1 LLRLPVPKQ
10 KQANPAKKR
19 VETPPMTKGNMQVR
33 VVTLAVFVAAV
44 FLILGARLWYLQVL
58 TGQDYTLAAR
68 ATQHT
73 NIKIPAQRGVVY
85 DRNGKVLAN
94 NVPGLNVTV
103 IPNEISRDKVKD
115 LAAAVEADTESV
127 LARYDAAIETGSQ
140 YSPILVKE
148 NASRDAVTY
157 VSERTGEFKGVAVND
172 DWVRSYPE
180 GRLAAHVLG
189 YTGAVTQDELKLP
202 TFDGLDADSV
212 VGKSGVELS
221 YEEALRGKAG
231 RQTYNVD
238 ALGRIVP
245 EGSRVDSMGRFV
257 DADGDPINVN
267 PSQELPDHVTE
278 PVPGDN
284 LTLTIDMDLQKVV
297 ERELDAALERTRE
310 AGYEG
315 RGGAVVA
322 INPEN
327 GEILALTS
335 RPDFD
340 PQLFIGGISGEE
352 ELRQY
357 NYLMSEKSN
366 YPFTDRAVVGG
377 QPGAST
383 FKIFTGL
390 AGMAAGVIDA
400 TTIVNDNAVL
410 NSAGCWV
417 PSSVS
422 VSPCYRSWR
431 QNSPNYQF
439 LGNHGPQAFSEA
451 ISDSNDIFFY
461 QVADWIWNQTRDK
474 DWLPHYYER
483 WGFGQLTGID
493 LGGETAGRIPT
504 EQGEREL
511 FKALHGSADGAY
523 WSVGDWVNL
532 AIGQG
537 DLLVSPVQMAVAY
550 SALYNGGTLVTP
562 HVGKEI
568 TTQSGKTI
576 QEISPEPA
584 GKVKTNQYQ
593 IDTVVEGF
601 RGVTAKKGTAEP
613 IFVGSKLPTVGKSG
627 TGELPTGDFVNWF
640 VGWTEGKEQKPLL
653 VVTMIEGGGAFAE
666 GSEMTA
672 GPAVR
677 HILEAYYGEMQSK
690 KDPHPTGTL
699 PIGMTPEEAKAAEKA
714 EREKHREKPHAAAA
728 KKNRRDRTR

>member
-1 LLRLPVPKQ
+1 MLRLPVPKQ

-33 VVTLAVFVAAV
+33 VVTLAVLIAVV
-44 FLILGARLWYLQVL
+44 FLALGARLWYLQVL

-73 NIKIPAQRGVVY
+73 NIKIPAQRGVIY
-85 DRNGKVLAN
+85 DRNGEVLAN

-103 IPNEISRDKVKD
+103 IPNELSREKVKE

-157 VSERTGEFKGVAVND
+157 VSERTGEFRGVAVND

-180 GRLAAHVLG
+180 GRLGAHVLG
-189 YTGAVTQDELKLP
+189 YMGAVTQDELKLP

-231 RQTYNVD
+231 RRTYNVD

-257 DADGDPINVN
+257 DEDGDPINVN

-278 PVPGDN
+278 PVPGNN
-284 LTLTIDMDLQKVV
+284 LTLTINVELQKVV
-297 ERELDAALERTRE
+297 EEELDAALERTRE
-310 AGYEG
+310 SGYEG

-322 INPEN
+322 MNPEN
-327 GEILALTS
+327 GEIIALAS

-340 PQLFIGGISGEE
+340 PQLFVGGISGNE
-352 ELRQY
+352 ELAKY

-400 TTIVNDNAVL
+400 TTIVNDNVAM

-439 LGNHGPQAFSEA
+439 LGNHGPQNFSEA

-461 QVADWIWNQTRDK
+461 QVADWIWNDTADK

-483 WGFGQLTGID
+483 WGFGSLTGID
-493 LGGETAGRIPT
+493 LGGETAGRLPT
-504 EQGEREL
+504 EQGERDL
-511 FKALHGSADGAY
+511 YKALHGSEEGAY

-537 DLLVSPVQMAVAY
+537 DLLVSPVQMARAY

-562 HVGKEI
+562 HVAKEITDQSGKEI
-568 TTQSGKTI
+568 E
-576 QEISPEPA
+576 EISPRPE

-613 IFVGSKLPTVGKSG
+613 IFVGSKLPTIGKSG

-640 VGWTEGKEQKPLL
+640 VGWTEGKEEKPLV
-653 VVTMIEGGGAFAE
+653 VVTMIEGGGAFQE

-677 HILEAYYGEMQSK
+677 HILESYYGVEQSK
-690 KDPHPTGTL
+690 KDPHPTGTQ
-699 PIGMTPEEAKAAEKA
+699 PIGETQKKEEPGRPAKVKSNV
-714 EREKHREKPHAAAA
+714 PAA
-728 KKNRRDRTR
+728 KKNPRAPAR

>member
-1 LLRLPVPKQ
+1 
-10 KQANPAKKR
+10 
-19 VETPPMTKGNMQVR
+19 MQVR
-33 VVTLAVFVAAV
+33 VVTLAVLIAAV

-73 NIKIPAQRGVVY
+73 KIKIPAQRGVIY
-85 DRNGKVLAN
+85 DRDGKILAN

-103 IPNEISRDKVKD
+103 IPDEISRDKVGE
-115 LAAAVEADTESV
+115 LARAVGADTESV

-148 NASRDAVTY
+148 NAGRDAVTY
-157 VSERTGEFKGVAVND
+157 VSERTAEFKGVAVND
-172 DWVRSYPE
+172 DWVRSYPG
-180 GRLAAHVLG
+180 GRLASHILG

-202 TFDGLDADSV
+202 TFEGMDADSI

-221 YEEALRGKAG
+221 YEELLRGKPG
-231 RQTYNVD
+231 RRTYNVD

-245 EGSRVDSMGRFV
+245 EGSRVDAMGRFV
-257 DADGDPINVN
+257 DSSGDPINVN

-278 PVPGDN
+278 PVPGNN
-284 LTLTIDMDLQKVV
+284 LTLTIDVDLQKVV
-297 ERELDAALERTRE
+297 EKELDAALERTRE

-322 INPEN
+322 MDPRN

-340 PQLFIGGISGEE
+340 PQLFVGGVSGDE
-352 ELRQY
+352 ELKQY
-357 NYLMSEKSN
+357 NYLMSERSN

-377 QPGAST
+377 EPGAST

-431 QNSPNYQF
+431 QNSPNYQY
-439 LGNHGPQAFSEA
+439 LGNHGPQNFTEA
-451 ISDSNDIFFY
+451 IADSNDIFFY
-461 QVADWIWNQTRDK
+461 QVADWIWNQTADK

-483 WGFGQLTGID
+483 WGFGRLTGID

-504 EQGEREL
+504 EQGEKDL
-511 FKALHGSADGAY
+511 FKALHGSEEGAY
-523 WSVGDWVNL
+523 WSVGDWINL

-537 DLLVSPVQMAVAY
+537 DLLVSPAQMAVAY

-568 TTQSGKTI
+568 TNQSGKKI
-576 QEISPEPA
+576 DEISPKPA
-584 GKVKTNQYQ
+584 GKVDTNQYQ
-593 IDTVVEGF
+593 IDTVVDGL

-613 IFVGSKLPTVGKSG
+613 IFVDSKLPTVGKSG

-640 VGWTEGKEQKPLL
+640 VGWTEDQEDRPLV
-653 VVTMIEGGGAFAE
+653 VVTMIEGGGAFEE

-677 HILEAYYGEMQSK
+677 HILESYYGVEQSE
-690 KDPHPTGTL
+690 KDPHPTGTQ
-699 PIGMTPEEAKAAEKA
+699 PIGATPEKSDPGSPAKDGSRTAT
-714 EREKHREKPHAAAA
+714 A
-728 KKNRRDRTR
+728 KKNPLDRAR

>member
-1 LLRLPVPKQ
+1 MLRLPVPRQ

-33 VVTLAVFVAAV
+33 VVTLAVLVAAV

-103 IPNEISRDKVKD
+103 IPNEISRDKVKE

-148 NASRDAVTY
+148 NASRNAVTY
-157 VSERTGEFKGVAVND
+157 VSERNGEFKGVAVND

-189 YTGAVTQDELKLP
+189 YTGAVTQEELKLP
-202 TFDGLDADSV
+202 TFEGLDADSV
-212 VGKSGVELS
+212 VGKSGVELA

-231 RQTYNVD
+231 RMTYNVD

-245 EGSRVDSMGRFV
+245 EGSRLDSMNRFV
-257 DADGDPINVN
+257 DSDGDPINVN
-267 PSQELPDHVTE
+267 PNQELPDHVTE

-284 LTLTIDMDLQKVV
+284 LTLTIDLGLQKVV
-297 ERELDAALERTRE
+297 EKELDAALRRTRE

-327 GEILALTS
+327 GEIMALTS

-340 PQLFIGGISGEE
+340 PQLFVGGISGEE

-357 NYLMSEKSN
+357 NYLMSDRSN

-400 TTIVNDNAVL
+400 TTIVNDNVVM
-410 NSAGCWV
+410 NSSGCWV

-483 WGFGQLTGID
+483 WGWGQLTGID

-504 EQGEREL
+504 EQGERDL
-511 FKALHGSADGAY
+511 FKALHGSAEGAY

-562 HVGKEI
+562 HVGKEV
-568 TTQSGKTI
+568 TDQSGKKI
-576 QEISPEPA
+576 EEISPEPK
-584 GKVKTNQYQ
+584 GDVETNEYQ
-593 IDTVVEGF
+593 IDTVVEGL

-640 VGWTEGKEQKPLL
+640 VGWTEGEEQKPLV

-677 HILEAYYGEMQSK
+677 HILEAYYGVLQSK

-699 PIGMTPEEAKAAEKA
+699 PIGMTPEEARAAKAK
-714 EREKHREKPHAAAA
+714 KEKPRGKLHAAAA
-728 KKNRRDRTR
+728 KENRRDRAR

>member
-33 VVTLAVFVAAV
+33 VVSLAVLIAAV
-44 FLILGARLWYLQVL
+44 FLVLGARLWYLQVL

-73 NIKIPAQRGVVY
+73 NIKIPAQRGVIY
-85 DRNGKVLAN
+85 DRDGEILAN
-94 NVPGLNVTV
+94 NKPGLNVTV
-103 IPNEISRDKVKD
+103 IPDEISRDKVRE
-115 LAAAVEADTESV
+115 LAEVVSADSESV
-127 LARYDAAIETGSQ
+127 LARYDAAFDTGSQ

-148 NASRDAVTY
+148 NAGRDAVTY
-157 VSERTGEFKGVAVND
+157 VSERTNEFEGVAVND

-180 GRLAAHVLG
+180 GHLASHILG
-189 YTGAVTQDELKLP
+189 YTGAITQEELKLD
-202 TFDGLDADSV
+202 TFKGLDQDAV

-221 YEEALRGKAG
+221 YEEILRGESG

-245 EGSRVDSMGRFV
+245 EDSRVDSMGQFV
-257 DADGDPINVN
+257 DKNGNPINVN
-267 PSQELPDHVTE
+267 PSQELPDHVKE
-278 PVPGDN
+278 PVPGKN
-284 LTLTIDMDLQKVV
+284 LQLTGDLDVQKVA
-297 ERELDAALERTRE
+297 ENELDAAISRTRE
-310 AGYEG
+310 AGFAG

-322 INPEN
+322 MDPRN
-327 GEILALTS
+327 GEILALAS

-340 PQLFIGGISGEE
+340 PQLFVGGVSGSGE
-352 ELRQY
+352 LATY
-357 NYLMSEKSN
+357 NQLLDKRSN
-366 YPFTDRAVVGG
+366 EPFTNRAIVGG

-400 TTIVNDNAVL
+400 YTIVDDNKVL
-410 NSAGCWV
+410 NDAGCWT
-417 PSSVS
+417 PSSVVS
-422 VSPCYRSWR
+422 SPCYRSWR

-439 LGNHGPQAFSEA
+439 LGNHGPQNFSEA
-451 ISDSNDIFFY
+451 IADSNDIFFY
-461 QVADWIWNQTRDK
+461 QVADWIWNQTYDK

-483 WGFGQLTGID
+483 WGFGRLTGID
-493 LGGETAGRIPT
+493 LSGETTGRLPT

-511 FKALHGSADGAY
+511 YKALHGTAEGAY
-523 WSVGDWVNL
+523 WSVGDWINL

-537 DLLVSPVQMAVAY
+537 DLLVSPIQMATAY

-568 TTQSGKTI
+568 TDQSGKVVE
-576 QEISPEPA
+576 EISPGPA
-584 GKVKTNQYQ
+584 ERVDTNQYQ
-593 IDTVVEGF
+593 IDTVIRGLE
-601 RGVTAKKGTAEP
+601 GVTEKKGTAGPVFVDSTLP
-613 IFVGSKLPTVGKSG
+613 IIGKSG
-627 TGELPTGDFVNWF
+627 TGELPAGKDFVNWF
-640 VGWTEGKEQKPLL
+640 VGWSEGREDRPL
-653 VVTMIEGGGAFAE
+653 VVVVMIEGGGAFEE

-677 HILEAYYGEMQSK
+677 HILEAYYGVEQSPE
-690 KDPHPTGTL
+690 DPHPTDSQ
-699 PIGMTPEEAKAAEKA
+699 PIEETAADENSDVPA
-714 EREKHREKPHAAAA
+714 E
-728 KKNRRDRTR
+728 

>member
-1 LLRLPVPKQ
+1 MAVLI
-10 KQANPAKKR
+10 A
-19 VETPPMTKGNMQVR
+19 
-33 VVTLAVFVAAV
+33 AVFVV
-44 FLILGARLWYLQVL
+44 LGARLWYLQVL

-73 NIKIPAQRGVVY
+73 DIKIPAQRGVIY

-103 IPNEISRDKVKD
+103 IPNEISRDKVKE
-115 LAAAVEADTESV
+115 LCAAVGAETRSV
-127 LARYDAAIETGSQ
+127 LARYDAAIASGSQ

-172 DWVRSYPE
+172 DWVRSYPD

-189 YTGAVTQDELKLP
+189 YTGAVTQDELKQP
-202 TFDGLDADSV
+202 TFKGLDADSV

-221 YEEALRGKAG
+221 YEKQLRGKAG
-231 RQTYNVD
+231 KRTYNVD

-257 DADGDPINVN
+257 DEDGDPINVN

-284 LTLTIDMDLQKVV
+284 LTLTIDADLQKVA
-297 ERELDAALERTRE
+297 ENELDAALQRTRE

-327 GEILALTS
+327 GEIMALAS
-335 RPDFD
+335 RPNFN
-340 PQLFIGGISGEE
+340 PQLFVGGISGDD
-352 ELRQY
+352 ELAEY
-357 NYLMSEKSN
+357 NHLLSKSAHD
-366 YPFTDRAVVGG
+366 PFLDRAITGG
-377 QPGAST
+377 EPGAST

-400 TTIVNDNAVL
+400 TTIINDNRLL
-410 NSAGCWV
+410 NAANCWV
-417 PSSVS
+417 PSSVT

-431 QNSPNYQF
+431 QNSPNYAY
-439 LGNHGPQAFSEA
+439 LGNHGPQNFSEA
-451 ISDSNDIFFY
+451 IADSNDIFFY
-461 QVADWIWNQTRDK
+461 QVADWIWNKTSDK

-483 WGFGQLTGID
+483 WGWGQYTGID
-493 LGGETAGRIPT
+493 LAGETPGRIPT
-504 EQGEREL
+504 EQGEKDL
-511 FKALHGSADGAY
+511 YKALHGTTEGAY
-523 WSVGDWVNL
+523 WSIGDWINL

-537 DLLVSPVQMAVAY
+537 DLLVSPMQMAVAY

-568 TTQSGKTI
+568 TDQSGKTI
-576 QEISPEPA
+576 EKISPKPK
-584 GKVKTNQYQ
+584 GQVQTNQYQ
-593 IDTVVEGF
+593 ISTVIKGLE
-601 RGVTAKKGTAEP
+601 GVTEKKGTAEP
-613 IFVGSKLPTVGKSG
+613 VFVGSKLPTVGKSG

-640 VGWTEGKEQKPLL
+640 VGWTEGEQDKPL
-653 VVTMIEGGGAFAE
+653 VVVVEIDGGGAFE
-666 GSEMTA
+666 DGSEMTA

-677 HILEAYYGEMQSK
+677 HILEAYYGVVQSK
-690 KDPHPTGTL
+690 KDPYPTGTL
-699 PIGMTPEEAKAAEKA
+699 PIGMTQEEAKQEQAKQEKTANEKARAAAAEK
-714 EREKHREKPHAAAA
+714 RYPRRGAA
-728 KKNRRDRTR
+728 R

>member
-1 LLRLPVPKQ
+1 
-10 KQANPAKKR
+10 
-19 VETPPMTKGNMQVR
+19 MTKGNMQVR
-33 VVTLAVFVAAV
+33 VVTLAVVIAVV
-44 FLILGARLWYLQVL
+44 FLVLGARLWYLQVL

-73 NIKIPAQRGVVY
+73 DIKIPAQRGVVY
-85 DRNGKVLAN
+85 DRHGEILAN

-103 IPNEISRDKVKD
+103 IPDEISRDKVGD
-115 LAAAVEADTESV
+115 LARAVGADTDSV
-127 LARYDAAIETGSQ
+127 LARYDAAISNGSQ
-140 YSPILVKE
+140 YSPVLVKE
-148 NASRDAVTY
+148 NAGRDAVTY
-157 VSERTGEFKGVAVND
+157 ISERSSEFKGVAVND
-172 DWVRSYPE
+172 DWVRSYPG

-189 YTGAVTQDELKLP
+189 YTGAVTQDELNLP
-202 TFDGLDADSV
+202 AFDGMDADAV

-221 YEEALRGKAG
+221 YEQVLRGKPG
-231 RQTYNVD
+231 RRTYNVD

-257 DADGDPINVN
+257 DANGDPIHVN

-284 LTLTIDMDLQKVV
+284 LTLTIDLGLQKVA
-297 ERELDAALERTRE
+297 EKELDAAIGRTRK

-322 INPEN
+322 MDPRN
-327 GEILALTS
+327 GEILALAS

-340 PQLFIGGISGEE
+340 PQLFVGGISGGE
-352 ELRQY
+352 ELKQY
-357 NYLMSEKSN
+357 NYLMSKQSN

-400 TTIVNDNAVL
+400 TTIVNDNVVL
-410 NSAGCWV
+410 NSAGCWT

-431 QNSPNYQF
+431 QNSPNYQY
-439 LGNHGPQAFSEA
+439 LGNHGPEDFSEA

-461 QVADWIWNQTRDK
+461 QVADWIWNQTKDK
-474 DWLPHYYER
+474 DWLPHYYEK
-483 WGFGQLTGID
+483 WGFGKLTGID

-504 EQGEREL
+504 EQGEKDL
-511 FKALHGSADGAY
+511 YKALHGSEEGAY
-523 WSVGDWVNL
+523 WSVGDWINL

-537 DLLVSPVQMAVAY
+537 DLLVSPVQMARAY

-568 TTQSGKTI
+568 TNQSGK
-576 QEISPEPA
+576 EIEEIRPKPTV
-584 GKVKTNQYQ
+584 KVDTNQYQ
-593 IDTVVEGF
+593 IDTVLDGL
-601 RGVTAKKGTAEP
+601 RGVTKKKGTAEP
-613 IFVGSKLPTVGKSG
+613 VFVGSELPTVGKSG

-640 VGWTEGKEQKPLL
+640 TGWTEGEEDRPLV
-653 VVTMIEGGGAFAE
+653 VVTMIEGGGAFE
-666 GSEMTA
+666 DGSEMTA

-677 HILEAYYGEMQSK
+677 HILESYYGVEQSK
-690 KDPHPTGTL
+690 KDPYPTDTKPVGE
-699 PIGMTPEEAKAAEKA
+699 PPAESTQGPGGA
-714 EREKHREKPHAAAA
+714 QRPAPRA
-728 KKNRRDRTR
+728 D

>member
-1 LLRLPVPKQ
+1 LLRLPVRKQ

-33 VVTLAVFVAAV
+33 VVTLAVLIAAV
-44 FLILGARLWYLQVL
+44 FLVLGARLWYLQVL
-58 TGQDYTLAAR
+58 TGKDYTLAAR

-73 NIKIPAQRGVVY
+73 NIKIPAQRGVIY

-94 NVPGLNVTV
+94 NVPGLNLTV
-103 IPNEISRDKVKD
+103 IPNEISREKVKD
-115 LAAAVEADTESV
+115 LAEAVEADTESV

-202 TFDGLDADSV
+202 TFKGLDADSV

-231 RQTYNVD
+231 RRSYNVD

-257 DADGDPINVN
+257 DEDGDPINVN

-278 PVPGDN
+278 PVPGNN
-284 LTLTIDMDLQKVV
+284 LTLTINVDLQKVV
-297 ERELDAALERTRE
+297 EKELDAALKRTRE

-322 INPEN
+322 LNPEN
-327 GEILALTS
+327 GEVLALTS

-340 PQLFIGGISGEE
+340 PQLFVGGISGNE
-352 ELRQY
+352 ELAEY

-383 FKIFTGL
+383 FKIFTGI

-417 PSSVS
+417 PASVT

-431 QNSPNYQF
+431 QNSPNYQY
-439 LGNHGPQAFSEA
+439 LGNHGPENFSEA
-451 ISDSNDIFFY
+451 IADSNDIFFY
-461 QVADWIWNQTRDK
+461 QVADWIWNQTADK

-483 WGFGQLTGID
+483 WGFGRLTGID
-493 LGGETAGRIPT
+493 IGGETAGRIPT
-504 EQGEREL
+504 EQGERDL
-511 FKALHGSADGAY
+511 YKALHGSEEGAY
-523 WSVGDWVNL
+523 WSVGDWINL

-562 HVGKEI
+562 HVAKKI
-568 TTQSGKTI
+568 TDQSGKKI
-576 QEISPEPA
+576 EEISPGPA
-584 GKVKTNQYQ
+584 GRVETNQNQ
-593 IDTVVEGF
+593 IDNVVEGL

-613 IFVGSKLPTVGKSG
+613 IFVGSKLPTIGKSG

-640 VGWTEGKEQKPLL
+640 VGWTEGEEERPLV

-677 HILEAYYGEMQSK
+677 HILEAYYGVEQSK
-690 KDPHPTGTL
+690 KDPHPTGTE
-699 PIGMTPEEAKAAEKA
+699 PIGKTPAKYES
-714 EREKHREKPHAAAA
+714 HVPAA
-728 KKNRRDRTR
+728 KKTTSRAPAR